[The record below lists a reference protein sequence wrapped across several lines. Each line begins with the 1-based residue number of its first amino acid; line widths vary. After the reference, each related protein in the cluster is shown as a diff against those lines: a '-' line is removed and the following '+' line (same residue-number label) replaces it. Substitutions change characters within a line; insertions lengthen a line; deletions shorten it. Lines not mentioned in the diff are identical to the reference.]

1 MTVVNLSKTMKSEHF
16 PQEIRPRQ
24 REVNISRRKF
34 AQDNGK

>member
-1 MTVVNLSKTMKSEHF
+1 MTAVDSSKTTGSEHF

-34 AQDNGK
+34 VQDNGK